1 MPSNRSWAIITK
13 PRIAR
18 TLAPSLMLAA
28 SVAFPLGAGAQAAPP
43 STTKSAPLSAAM
55 AEARRSPF
63 YTTSNV
69 EGLTI
74 VELALLPGPHVGD
87 RADPD
92 SAQAPSFH
100 RVFWPTLGAVALSEA
115 AFLIGFAS
123 CIDSN
128 NRGAGPVECPGL
140 LLLGTATMVAGPP
153 AVASIMGARFSRG
166 LLGSA
171 AGIGLGFGLFY
182 LGEASGVD
190 DSTAFWALPITH
202 ALLTTVISRL

>member
-1 MPSNRSWAIITK
+1 MITK

-28 SVAFPLGAGAQAAPP
+28 SVAFPLGAGAQTAPP
-43 STTKSAPLSAAM
+43 SKKSAPLSAAM
-55 AEARRSPF
+55 AEVRRSPF

-74 VELALLPGPHVGD
+74 VELAFLPGPHVGD
-87 RADPD
+87 RPD
-92 SAQAPSFH
+92 SDSAEAPSFH

-115 AFLIGFAS
+115 AFFYGFLNCFGS
-123 CIDSN
+123 TGDCT
-128 NRGAGPVECPGL
+128 GG

-171 AGIGLGFGLFY
+171 AGLGLGLGFFY
-182 LGEASGVD
+182 LGEASGLD

>member
-1 MPSNRSWAIITK
+1 MITK

-18 TLAPSLMLAA
+18 TLVPSLMLAA
-28 SVAFPLGAGAQAAPP
+28 SVAFPVGAGAQAAPP
-43 STTKSAPLSAAM
+43 PMKPAPLSAAM

-87 RADPD
+87 RPDPD

-115 AFLIGFAS
+115 AFFYGFLNCFGS
-123 CIDSN
+123 TSDCT
-128 NRGAGPVECPGL
+128 GGL
-140 LLLGTATMVAGPP
+140 LFGTATMVAGPP

-171 AGIGLGFGLFY
+171 AGVGLGLGLFY
-182 LGEASGVD
+182 LGEASGLD
-190 DSTAFWALPITH
+190 DSTAFWAIPITH

>member
-1 MPSNRSWAIITK
+1 MSTK

-28 SVAFPLGAGAQAAPP
+28 SVAFPVGAGAQAAPP

-115 AFLIGFAS
+115 AFIAGFVN
-123 CIDSN
+123 CLEPGDCT
-128 NRGAGPVECPGL
+128 GGL
-140 LLLGTATMVAGPP
+140 LFGTAIMVVGPP

-171 AGIGLGFGLFY
+171 AGVGLGFGLFY
-182 LGEASGVD
+182 LGEASGLD

>member
-1 MPSNRSWAIITK
+1 MITK

-18 TLAPSLMLAA
+18 TLVPSLMLAA
-28 SVAFPLGAGAQAAPP
+28 SVAFPVGAGAQAAPP
-43 STTKSAPLSAAM
+43 PTKPSPLNAAM

-63 YTTSNV
+63 YTTSKV

-100 RVFWPTLGAVALSEA
+100 RVFWPTLGAVALSEIV
-115 AFLIGFAS
+115 FLYGFVS

-128 NRGAGPVECPGL
+128 NRGASYAECPGL
-140 LLLGTATMVAGPP
+140 LLLGTATMVVGPP
-153 AVASIMGARFSRG
+153 AVASKMGARFSRG

-171 AGIGLGFGLFY
+171 AGVGLGLGLFY
-182 LGEASGVD
+182 LLEAYEVD
-190 DSTAFWALPITH
+190 DNTAFWALPITH